1 MTNDGGVRRDPLV
14 VGLLA
19 AVVVLLAVQL
29 IFQGLVMWRVQREA
43 QALQPRLEQSLAK
56 LDAMVAS
63 EAPREVA
70 RGADAVARDTLAKVK
85 EFTARRAALDGTR
98 RGPLEKIDHMTALM
112 QLLADE
118 LVALLNHFAMTQG
131 VLVQPGLDGDGDGDG
146 AKQPAPARK

>member
-29 IFQGLVMWRVQREA
+29 IFQAVVMVRVERQAR
-43 QALQPRLEQSLAK
+43 ALQPRLEQTVAQLEALAG
-56 LDAMVAS
+56 S
-63 EAPREVA
+63 EAPGEVA
-70 RGADAVARDTLAKVK
+70 RGADEVARDTLAKVK

-118 LVALLNHFAMTQG
+118 LAALLNHFAMTQG
-131 VLVQPGLDGDGDGDG
+131 VLVQPGLDGDGE
-146 AKQPAPARK
+146 KKKEPAGK